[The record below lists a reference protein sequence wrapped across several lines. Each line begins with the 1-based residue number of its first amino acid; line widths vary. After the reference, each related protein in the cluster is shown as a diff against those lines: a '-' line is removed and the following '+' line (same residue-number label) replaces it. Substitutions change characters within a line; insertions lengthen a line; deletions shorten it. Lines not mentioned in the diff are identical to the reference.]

1 MPGKLSGG
9 RLAPQSDDRM
19 HPIGTTQASPTPG
32 LSRRGGGVG
41 PQEAARI
48 AKLKVEAVKVVSS
61 ILPTKL
67 NFQRLRDDPN
77 FTKLPKPLASKL
89 LDAGKT
95 LCEMSDQDDAR
106 AAGKITPSLPFE
118 PADVKEAIQVCTL

>member
-1 MPGKLSGG
+1 M
-9 RLAPQSDDRM
+9 
-19 HPIGTTQASPTPG
+19 
-32 LSRRGGGVG
+32 G

-77 FTKLPKPLASKL
+77 FTKLPKPLVSKL

-95 LCEMSDQDDAR
+95 LCEMSDQADAR
-106 AAGKITPSLPFE
+106 AAGKNTTSLPFGC
-118 PADVKEAIQVCTL
+118 ADVKEAIQVCTL

>member
-9 RLAPQSDDRM
+9 GLAPQSDDRM
-19 HPIGTTQASPTPG
+19 HPIGTTRASPTPG

-77 FTKLPKPLASKL
+77 FTKLPKPLVLKL

-95 LCEMSDQDDAR
+95 ICEMSDHGDAR
-106 AAGKITPSLPFE
+106 AAGRNTTSLPFDTT
-118 PADVKEAIQVCTL
+118 DVKEAIQVCTL

>member
-61 ILPTKL
+61 ILPTTQ
-67 NFQRLRDDPN
+67 NFVRLRDDPN
-77 FTKLPKPLASKL
+77 FTKLPRPLTSKL

-95 LCEMSDQDDAR
+95 LCEMSDQAESR
-106 AAGKITPSLPFE
+106 AAGKNTTSLPFSC
-118 PADVKEAIQVCTL
+118 ADVKEAVQVCTL